1 MSQLWISIRT
11 RADRPGKW
19 IVDVRRGT
27 ERHPRTF
34 ENFEDAKDFAKKVRQ
49 AEKRGELKQ
58 LSPPKPQT
66 LSALCEAFLRAKKN
80 EGLAQSTLDTYR
92 NLLQQ
97 TVLPRIGTHRHP
109 REVTPEQIE
118 SYRDDRLREGLT
130 STTVHSEMDR
140 LRALLG
146 YAKQQGLV
154 LKNVANSV
162 KKPKLRDEPKDWL
175 RSSEIGSFLDA
186 CTADFATIARFTIF
200 SGLRRREVVFL
211 QRSDIDLIN
220 GVIQIRAKPQL
231 GFRPKSGQERSV
243 PLDPTL
249 RPLVERHLKE
259 NVKPGLEAWVF
270 AGRDETRRSPTTRW
284 FAVSVR
290 RAARRIGITR
300 LLTFHD
306 LRRTYGAMLL
316 EAGVDIYSVS
326 KLLGHSD
333 VRITQKVYAPLCGK
347 FLASEAS
354 KLGRYL
360 APSLIREISL
370 QAERRSNSK

>member
-1 MSQLWISIRT
+1 MSKLWISIRT

-34 ENFEDAKDFAKKVRQ
+34 ESFEDANDFAKQVRQ
-49 AEKRGELKQ
+49 AEKRGELRR
-58 LSPPKPQT
+58 LSPPKPQN
-66 LSALCEAFLRAKKN
+66 LAALCEAFLRAKRN
-80 EGLAQSTLDTYR
+80 EGLAESTLDTYR

-97 TVLPRIGTHRHP
+97 TVLPRIGLQRHP

-118 SYRDDRLREGLT
+118 SYRDNRLHEGLT
-130 STTVHSEMDR
+130 RTTVHREMDR

-154 LKNVANSV
+154 SKNVANSV
-162 KKPKLRDEPKDWL
+162 KKPKLREEPKDWL

-186 CTADFATIARFTIF
+186 CTADFARIARFTIF

-211 QRSDIDLIN
+211 QRSDIDLVN
-220 GVIQIRAKPQL
+220 GVIQIRAKPEL

-259 NVKPGLEAWVF
+259 NVRPDLEAWVF
-270 AGRDETRRSPTTRW
+270 AQRDHARRSPTTRW

-290 RAARRIGITR
+290 QAARRAGITR

-316 EAGVDIYSVS
+316 EAGVDNLQRVQAARA
-326 KLLGHSD
+326 LGCPNHAEGLCPALRQVPRKRSIETWSLPRPQPHSWD
-333 VRITQKVYAPLCGK
+333 LFTG
-347 FLASEAS
+347 
-354 KLGRYL
+354 
-360 APSLIREISL
+360 
-370 QAERRSNSK
+370 

>member
-1 MSQLWISIRT
+1 MSKLWISLRT

-34 ENFEDAKDFAKKVRQ
+34 ENFEEANDFAKQVRH
-49 AEKRGELKQ
+49 AEKRGELKH

-66 LSALCEAFLRAKKN
+66 LAALCEAFLKTKTY
-80 EGLAQSTLDTYR
+80 EGLAESTLTTYR
-92 NLLQQ
+92 NLLKQ
-97 TVLPRIGTHRHP
+97 TVLPRIGPQLHP
-109 REVTPEQIE
+109 REVTQEQIE
-118 SYRDDRLREGLT
+118 SYRDQRLHDGLT
-130 STTVHSEMDR
+130 GTTVYREMDR

-154 LKNVANSV
+154 SKNVAESV
-162 KKPKLRDEPKDWL
+162 KRPKLREEPKDWL
-175 RSSEIGSFLDA
+175 RSNEIGPFLDA
-186 CTADFATIARFTIF
+186 CSSDFASIARFTIF
-200 SGLRRREVVFL
+200 TGLRRREVVFL

-220 GVIQIRAKPQL
+220 GVIQIRAKPGL

-249 RPLVERHLKE
+249 RPLVERHSKE
-259 NVKPGLEAWVF
+259 RVKPGLEAWVF
-270 AGRDETRRSPTTRW
+270 GTRDGSRRSPTTRW
-284 FAVSVR
+284 FAVSVQQ
-290 RAARRIGITR
+290 AARQAGITR

-316 EAGVDIYSVS
+316 ESGVDIYSVS

-370 QAERRSNSK
+370 HAEKRSSSN

>member
-11 RADRPGKW
+11 RADRSGKW

-34 ENFEDAKDFAKKVRQ
+34 ESFEDANDFAKQVRQ
-49 AEKRGELKQ
+49 AEKRGALRQ

-66 LSALCEAFLRAKKN
+66 LAALCEAFLKGKKN

-97 TVLPRIGTHRHP
+97 TVLPRIGPQRHP
-109 REVTPEQIE
+109 REVTSEQVE
-118 SYRDDRLREGLT
+118 SYRDDRLHEGLT
-130 STTVHSEMDR
+130 RTTVYREMDR

-154 LKNVANSV
+154 SKNVADSV
-162 KKPKLRDEPKDWL
+162 KKPKLREEPKDWL

-211 QRSDIDLIN
+211 QRSDIDLVN
-220 GVIQIRAKPQL
+220 GVIQIRAKPDL

-259 NVKPGLEAWVF
+259 NVRPDLEAWVF

-290 RAARRIGITR
+290 QAARRTGITR

-347 FLASEAS
+347 FLANEAS

-370 QAERRSNSK
+370 HAERRSSSK